1 MAHTTQHTTPGGTQD
16 SARGGTHRRER
27 TARRALRREAPS
39 TVALLADEE
48 DFAAMRQYASF
59 AFDDHTAYLRQT
71 EGLLRMLASQGV
83 HTSIALF
90 DPVEYEE
97 FCADSDIDPDTSAAR
112 TRYTAE
118 VAAAGPTVT
127 YEGQPLDQLLKRLI
141 GAAEQQA
148 TWEYATALLSR
159 AGGCGC
165 SDDPGHAAFRRA
177 RAALRRLLTAAGPG
191 RHHVVCS
198 VMASSVP
205 LVAVVHAEAT
215 GERPADLDG
224 TEALIF
230 STVLACGIA
239 TDSPGGIVL
248 RTSAPGSPDT
258 VRGWSLHQGW
268 LRPLSE
274 AEVFSAYCT
283 DADTGEPVPPEHGVE
298 YRPGIPLP
306 APDATDATDA
316 PETTDVE
323 VEGE

>member
-1 MAHTTQHTTPGGTQD
+1 MAHTTQGGTD
-16 SARGGTHRRER
+16 RRDR
-27 TARRALRREAPS
+27 AARRALRREAPS
-39 TVALLADEE
+39 TVALLAGEE
-48 DFAAMRQYASF
+48 DFAAMRRYASF
-59 AFDDHTAYLRQT
+59 AFDDHAAYLRQT
-71 EGLLRMLASQGV
+71 EGLLRMLAAQGV

-90 DPVEYEE
+90 DPAEYEE
-97 FCADSDIDPDTSAAR
+97 FCADSGIDPDTSVAR
-112 TRYTAE
+112 TRYTAD

-127 YEGQPLDQLLKRLI
+127 YEGQPLDQLVQGLV

-165 SDDPGHAAFRRA
+165 GDDPGHAAFRRA
-177 RAALRRLLTAAGPG
+177 QAALRRLLEAAGPG

-198 VMASSVP
+198 VPANGAP

-215 GERPADLDG
+215 EVVEGI
-224 TEALIF
+224 EALIF

-239 TDSPGGIVL
+239 TNSPGGVVL
-248 RTSAPGSPDT
+248 RTTTPGAPDT
-258 VRGWSLHQGW
+258 VRGWALHQGW

-283 DADTGEPVPPEHGVE
+283 DAETGEPVPPEHGVE

-306 APDATDATDA
+306 DPEGPEGPD
-316 PETTDVE
+316 
-323 VEGE
+323 GS

>member
-1 MAHTTQHTTPGGTQD
+1 MAHTTH
-16 SARGGTHRRER
+16 GGTHRRDR
-27 TARRALRREAPS
+27 AARRTLRREAPS

-48 DFAAMRQYASF
+48 DFAAMRRYASF
-59 AFDDHTAYLRQT
+59 AFDDHAGYLRQT
-71 EGLLRMLASQGV
+71 EGLLRMLAAQGV

-90 DPVEYEE
+90 DPAEYEE
-97 FCADSDIDPDTSAAR
+97 FCADCGIDPDTSAAR
-112 TRYTAE
+112 TRYTAD

-127 YEGQPLDQLLKRLI
+127 YEGQPLDQLVQRLV

-165 SDDPGHAAFRRA
+165 GDDPGHAAFRRA
-177 RAALRRLLTAAGPG
+177 QAALRRLLAAAGPG
-191 RHHVVCS
+191 HHHVVCS
-198 VMASSVP
+198 VPASGAP

-215 GERPADLDG
+215 GGTGETGETGEAGEGQAELDS

-239 TDSPGGIVL
+239 TSSPGGVVL
-248 RTSAPGSPDT
+248 RTTTPGAPDT

-283 DADTGEPVPPEHGVE
+283 DAETGEPVPPEHGVE
-298 YRPGIPLP
+298 YRPGIALP
-306 APDATDATDA
+306 DPDSPDGPQGD
-316 PETTDVE
+316 
-323 VEGE
+323 

>member
-1 MAHTTQHTTPGGTQD
+1 MAHTTQGSTPGGTQ
-16 SARGGTHRRER
+16 RRER

-90 DPVEYEE
+90 DPVEYDE
-97 FCADSDIDPDTSAAR
+97 FCADSGIDPDTSAAR

-118 VAAAGPTVT
+118 VAAVGPTVT
-127 YEGQPLDQLLKRLI
+127 YEGQPLDQLLQRLI

-165 SDDPGHAAFRRA
+165 SEDPGHAAFRRA

-191 RHHVVCS
+191 SHHVV
-198 VMASSVP
+198 
-205 LVAVVHAEAT
+205 
-215 GERPADLDG
+215 
-224 TEALIF
+224 
-230 STVLACGIA
+230 
-239 TDSPGGIVL
+239 
-248 RTSAPGSPDT
+248 
-258 VRGWSLHQGW
+258 
-268 LRPLSE
+268 
-274 AEVFSAYCT
+274 
-283 DADTGEPVPPEHGVE
+283 
-298 YRPGIPLP
+298 
-306 APDATDATDA
+306 
-316 PETTDVE
+316 
-323 VEGE
+323 

>member
-1 MAHTTQHTTPGGTQD
+1 MAHTTHGGTD
-16 SARGGTHRRER
+16 RRDR
-27 TARRALRREAPS
+27 AARRALRREAPS
-39 TVALLADEE
+39 TVALLAGEE
-48 DFAAMRQYASF
+48 DFAAMRRYASF
-59 AFDDHTAYLRQT
+59 AFDDHAAYLRQT
-71 EGLLRMLASQGV
+71 EGLLRMLAAQGV

-90 DPVEYEE
+90 DPAEYEE
-97 FCADSDIDPDTSAAR
+97 FCVDSGIDPDTSVAR
-112 TRYTAE
+112 TRYTAD

-127 YEGQPLDQLLKRLI
+127 YEGQPLDQLVQRLV
-141 GAAEQQA
+141 GAAQQQA
-148 TWEYATALLSR
+148 TWECATALLSR

-165 SDDPGHAAFRRA
+165 GDDPGHAAFRRA
-177 RAALRRLLTAAGPG
+177 QAALRRLLAAAGPG

-198 VMASSVP
+198 VPANGAP

-215 GERPADLDG
+215 EAAGG

-239 TDSPGGIVL
+239 TNSPGGIVL
-248 RTSAPGSPDT
+248 RTTTPGAPDT

-283 DADTGEPVPPEHGVE
+283 DAETGEPVPPEHGVE

-306 APDATDATDA
+306 DPDGPDGPDT
-316 PETTDVE
+316 PN
-323 VEGE
+323 GS

>member
-1 MAHTTQHTTPGGTQD
+1 MAHTTQ
-16 SARGGTHRRER
+16 GGTHRRER

-48 DFAAMRQYASF
+48 DFAAMRRYASF

-90 DPVEYEE
+90 DPVEFEE
-97 FCADSDIDPDTSAAR
+97 FCADSGIDPDTSAAR

-127 YEGQPLDQLLKRLI
+127 YEGQPLDQLLQRLI

-165 SDDPGHAAFRRA
+165 PDDPGHAAFRRA
-177 RAALRRLLTAAGPG
+177 QAALRRLLTAAGPG
-191 RHHVVCS
+191 SHHVVCS
-198 VMASSVP
+198 VAASGAP

-215 GERPADLDG
+215 GERPVELDS

-239 TDSPGGIVL
+239 TNSPGGVVL
-248 RTSAPGSPDT
+248 RTTVPGAPDT

-306 APDATDATDA
+306 GPDTPDSSDDGGPKEPKPAD
-316 PETTDVE
+316 PEGD
-323 VEGE
+323 